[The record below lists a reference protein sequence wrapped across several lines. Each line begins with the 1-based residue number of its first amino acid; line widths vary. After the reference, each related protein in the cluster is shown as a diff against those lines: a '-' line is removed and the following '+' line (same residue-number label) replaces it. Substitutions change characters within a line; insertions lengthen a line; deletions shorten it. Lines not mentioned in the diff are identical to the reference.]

1 MPLTA
6 PPTTPPKDKT
16 SPALWRA
23 GTLTYTTGG
32 LVILFLWLLWGDF
45 AWAMKD
51 RAIPPIMQLLL
62 KQFNA
67 SDMMTGLLLGSL
79 PPAIGLILGP
89 IISYRSDRHR
99 GRWGRRIPFLLI
111 PTPFAVAGIL
121 GLAFSPV
128 LGAQVHG
135 WLGTISPGLNTCV
148 LVSLGIFWM
157 LFEVATIIANSVF
170 GALINDVVPQPLLG
184 RFFGLFRALSLIA
197 AIIFNFGVL
206 GKAETTY
213 VWICIGIGALY
224 GIGFT
229 LMCLKV
235 KEGEYPD
242 VVPMDAGKNVKG
254 AWQTVRS
261 YFQECFGNP
270 YYRWVFIAC
279 AVSGLATGPV
289 NLFSYFF
296 AKSLGMSLETY
307 AFCLGLTYCISLVLA
322 YPTGWLADRIHPLRL
337 AIGILAL
344 YAFVTFC
351 GGLFATD
358 ARLMAIALVA
368 HGIVA
373 GGWATATASL
383 SQRLLPKAEF
393 AQFASAGGIIA
404 NISWM
409 LLAPACG
416 FVLDRLHHDYRHT
429 YFMGFALA
437 IAGLTGLVVLHGK
450 FMKLGGPA
458 NYVAPE

>member
-1 MPLTA
+1 
-6 PPTTPPKDKT
+6 
-16 SPALWRA
+16 
-23 GTLTYTTGG
+23 
-32 LVILFLWLLWGDF
+32 
-45 AWAMKD
+45 
-51 RAIPPIMQLLL
+51 
-62 KQFNA
+62 
-67 SDMMTGLLLGSL
+67 
-79 PPAIGLILGP
+79 
-89 IISYRSDRHR
+89 
-99 GRWGRRIPFLLI
+99 
-111 PTPFAVAGIL
+111 
-121 GLAFSPV
+121 
-128 LGAQVHG
+128 
-135 WLGTISPGLNTCV
+135 
-148 LVSLGIFWM
+148 M

-206 GKAETTY
+206 GKAETAY

-242 VVPMDAGKNVKG
+242 VVPMDAGKNVHG
-254 AWQTVRS
+254 IWQTTRS
-261 YFQECFGNP
+261 YFQECFGKS
-270 YYRWVFIAC
+270 YYRWVFFAC
-279 AVSGLATGPV
+279 AIAGLATGPV

-296 AKSLGMSLETY
+296 AKSLGMSLENY

-344 YAFVTFC
+344 YGIVTFW

-358 ARLMAIALVA
+358 ARLMGIALVA

-393 AQFASAGGIIA
+393 AQFASAGGIVA

-409 LLAPACG
+409 LLAPAAG
-416 FVLDRLHHDYRHT
+416 FILDRLDHDYRHT

-437 IAGLTGLVVLHGK
+437 VAGLAGLVILHGK
-450 FMKLGGPA
+450 FMKLGGPE
-458 NYVAPE
+458 NYVAPK